1 MAARCALTLRGLHG
15 LKTKVGL
22 LPTPGQLW
30 QIVQLPWRQVGT
42 ESGEPPATF
51 PGAAESEGA
60 AAQQDGSWQVGGTRL
75 SSPQE
80 PNFTAVKWKK
90 MLIAAILFIVRLHL
104 PVFVV
109 CKQAEF
115 STNCSVC

>member
-1 MAARCALTLRGLHG
+1 MDKNQGGLPADTRSVLGNCAL
-15 LKTKVGL
+15 
-22 LPTPGQLW
+22 
-30 QIVQLPWRQVGT
+30 
-42 ESGEPPATF
+42 E
-51 PGAAESEGA
+51 
-60 AAQQDGSWQVGGTRL
+60 VGGDQIWRASDHLPQGRLSLGELQPSRTRL

-80 PNFTAVKWKK
+80 PNFTSVKWKK